1 MHIIHKYFLPLTN
14 VEGRLHLGK
23 TQINLVFRSICTI
36 FAEKLT
42 IMKILAINPGM
53 ISTKVGIFQ
62 DEELLMHATLNHP
75 FEELC
80 RYPFIMDEFDYRKEK
95 ILEEIKRQGYT
106 MDFDV
111 IVGRGGLVKPIESGV
126 YELNEKVIEDTKNPR
141 LHHACNLGSLIALS
155 IAREIKGCRAFT
167 VDPGVV
173 DELDDVA
180 RITGLPEMPHQTI
193 WHALNQR
200 EIAKRYCREHNL
212 KYEEQDLIVCHMGS
226 GISFAMHHHGRA
238 IECSDALSGDGPFS
252 PSRAGML
259 PTAALV
265 KLCYSGQY
273 TEAEMLRKINGHS
286 GLTAHLGT
294 NDVREVERRIAE
306 GDQKAKL
313 VLDAMIYSI
322 ARWLASLAPSTNGH
336 VDAVILTGAI
346 AHSQYVTD
354 GLRQRVSFLAPVF
367 VYPGEDELTALA
379 MNVLRAM
386 RGEQEIKVYS

>member
-1 MHIIHKYFLPLTN
+1 
-14 VEGRLHLGK
+14 
-23 TQINLVFRSICTI
+23 
-36 FAEKLT
+36 
-42 IMKILAINPGM
+42 MKILAINPGM
-53 ISTKVGIFQ
+53 ISTKVGVFN
-62 DEELLMHATLNHP
+62 DEQLLMHATLNHP

-95 ILEEIKRQGYT
+95 LIEELQRQGIS

-126 YELNEKVIEDTKNPR
+126 YELNEKVIEDTRHPR

-155 IAREIKGCRAFT
+155 MAKDIPGCRAFT

-173 DELDDVA
+173 DELDPVS
-180 RITGLPEMPHQTI
+180 RITGVPELPHQTI

-200 EIAKRYCREHNL
+200 EIAKRYCKEHGV

-259 PTAALV
+259 PTVQLV

-294 NDVREVERRIAE
+294 NDVREVEQRIQN
-306 GDQKAKL
+306 GDEHARL
-313 VLDAMIYSI
+313 ILDAMIYSI
-322 ARWLASLAPSTNGH
+322 SRWLSSLAPSTNGH
-336 VDAVILTGAI
+336 VDAIILTGAI
-346 AHSQYVTD
+346 AHSEYVTN
-354 GLRQRVSFLAPVF
+354 GLKRRLSFLAPVH

-386 RGEQEIKVYS
+386 RGEQEIKEYQ

>member
-1 MHIIHKYFLPLTN
+1 
-14 VEGRLHLGK
+14 
-23 TQINLVFRSICTI
+23 
-36 FAEKLT
+36 
-42 IMKILAINPGM
+42 MKILAINPGM
-53 ISTKVGIFQ
+53 ISTKVGVFD
-62 DEELLMHATLNHP
+62 DEQLVMHATLNHP

-80 RYPFIMDEFDYRKEK
+80 RYPFIMDEYDYRKEK
-95 ILEEIKRQGYT
+95 LTEELQRQGIA

-111 IVGRGGLVKPIESGV
+111 IVGRGGLVKPLKSGV
-126 YELNEKVIEDTKNPR
+126 YELNDKVIEDTRHPR

-155 IAREIKGCRAFT
+155 LAKDIKGCRAFM

-180 RITGLPEMPHQTI
+180 RITGMPELPHQTI

-200 EIAKRYCREHNL
+200 EIAKRYCREHGVS
-212 KYEEQDLIVCHMGS
+212 YEEQDLIVCHMGS

-259 PTAALV
+259 PTVQLV

-294 NDVREVERRIAE
+294 NDVREVERRIAY
-306 GDQKAKL
+306 GDEHARL
-313 VLDAMIYSI
+313 VLNAMIYSI
-322 ARWLASLAPSTNGH
+322 SRWLSSLAPSTNGH
-336 VDAVILTGAI
+336 VDAIILTGAI
-346 AHSQYVTD
+346 ANSRYVTD
-354 GLRQRVSFLAPVF
+354 GIRQRMEWMAPVH

-386 RGEQEIKVYS
+386 RGEQEIFHYF

>member
-1 MHIIHKYFLPLTN
+1 M
-14 VEGRLHLGK
+14 R
-23 TQINLVFRSICTI
+23 
-36 FAEKLT
+36 
-42 IMKILAINPGM
+42 ILAINPGM

-111 IVGRGGLVKPIESGV
+111 VVGRGGLVKPIESGV
-126 YELNEKVIEDTKNPR
+126 YELNDKVIEDTKNPR

-200 EIAKRYCREHNL
+200 EIAKRYCREHDL

-273 TEAEMLRKINGHS
+273 TEAEI
-286 GLTAHLGT
+286 
-294 NDVREVERRIAE
+294 RIAE
-306 GDQKAKL
+306 GDKKAKL

-322 ARWLASLAPSTNGH
+322 SRWLASLAPATNGH

-346 AHSQYVTD
+346 AHSKYVTD
-354 GLRQRVSFLAPVF
+354 GLRQRLSYLAPVF

>member
-1 MHIIHKYFLPLTN
+1 
-14 VEGRLHLGK
+14 
-23 TQINLVFRSICTI
+23 
-36 FAEKLT
+36 
-42 IMKILAINPGM
+42 MKILAINPGM
-53 ISTKVGIFQ
+53 ISTKVGIFS
-62 DEELLMHATLNHP
+62 DEKLLMHATLSHP

-95 ILEEIKRQGYT
+95 VMEELQRQGYK

-111 IVGRGGLVKPIESGV
+111 VVGRGGLVKPIEGGV
-126 YELNEKVIEDTKNPR
+126 YELNDKVIEDTRHPR
-141 LHHACNLGSLIALS
+141 LHHACNLGSLMALS
-155 IAREIKGCRAFT
+155 IAREIEGCRAFT

-180 RITGLPEMPHQTI
+180 RITGLPELPHQTI

-200 EIAKRYCREHNL
+200 EIAKRYCREHDVR
-212 KYEEQDLIVCHMGS
+212 YEEQDLIVCHMGS

-259 PTAALV
+259 PTVQLV

-294 NDVREVERRIAE
+294 NDVREVERRIGE
-306 GDQKAKL
+306 GDEKAKL

-322 ARWLASLAPSTNGH
+322 ARWMASLAPATNGH
-336 VDAVILTGAI
+336 VDAVIITGAI
-346 AHSQYVTD
+346 ANSQYVTD
-354 GLRQRVSFLAPVF
+354 GLRRRLSFIAPVF

-386 RGEQEIKVYS
+386 RGEQEIKVYR

>member
-1 MHIIHKYFLPLTN
+1 
-14 VEGRLHLGK
+14 
-23 TQINLVFRSICTI
+23 
-36 FAEKLT
+36 
-42 IMKILAINPGM
+42 MKILAINPGM

-80 RYPFIMDEFDYRKEK
+80 RYPFIMDEFDYRREK
-95 ILEEIKRQGYT
+95 IMEEIRRQGYT

-111 IVGRGGLVKPIESGV
+111 VVGRGGLVKPIESGV
-126 YELNEKVIEDTKNPR
+126 YELNDKVIEDTRHPR

-155 IAREIKGCRAFT
+155 IAREIEGCRAFT

-180 RITGLPEMPHQTI
+180 RITGLPELPHQTI

-200 EIAKRYCREHNL
+200 EIAKRYCREHGV

-306 GDQKAKL
+306 GDEKAKL
-313 VLDAMIYSI
+313 VLDAMIYST
-322 ARWLASLAPSTNGH
+322 ARWMASLAPTTNGH

-346 AHSQYVTD
+346 AHSQYVTE
-354 GLRQRVSFLAPVF
+354 GLRRRLSYLAPVF

-386 RGEQEIKVYS
+386 RGEQEIKRYQ

>member
-1 MHIIHKYFLPLTN
+1 
-14 VEGRLHLGK
+14 
-23 TQINLVFRSICTI
+23 
-36 FAEKLT
+36 
-42 IMKILAINPGM
+42 MKILAINPGM
-53 ISTKVGIFQ
+53 ISTKVGVFE

-95 ILEEIKRQGYT
+95 ILEELQRQGYT

-111 IVGRGGLVKPIESGV
+111 VVGRGGLVKPIESGV
-126 YELNEKVIEDTKNPR
+126 YELNDKVIEDTKNPR

-155 IAREIKGCRAFT
+155 IAREIEGCRAFT
-167 VDPGVV
+167 VDPGV
-173 DELDDVA
+173 
-180 RITGLPEMPHQTI
+180 
-193 WHALNQR
+193 QR

-306 GDQKAKL
+306 GDEKAKL

-322 ARWLASLAPSTNGH
+322 ARWLASLAPTTNGH

-346 AHSQYVTD
+346 AHSQYVTE
-354 GLRQRVSFLAPVF
+354 GLRRRLSFLAPIF